1 LSYPKAT
8 SLNPAKTLLT
18 RRTSPIN
25 CQDEKE
31 QDMIEM
37 QNVDH
42 VGIRISN
49 RAASV
54 AFYELLGF
62 SLIADAGFDDGHP
75 LVMLH
80 PSGININLLGPATGK
95 AGENVLM
102 DHNVKYPSIT
112 HVAIKMKSAEDTEA
126 FMIANE
132 IPITGRREFRGTKT
146 IFIRDPDRNV
156 LELVG
161 PGPSVAELI
170 KEHVHA
176 SDV

>member
-1 LSYPKAT
+1 ML
-8 SLNPAKTLLT
+8 
-18 RRTSPIN
+18 
-25 CQDEKE
+25 
-31 QDMIEM
+31 EM
-37 QNVDH
+37 MNVDH

-54 AFYELLGF
+54 EFYELLGF
-62 SLIADAGFDDGHP
+62 ELIADGGFDAGHP

-80 PSGININLLGPATGK
+80 PSGININLLGPATAK
-95 AGENVLM
+95 AGVNVLM
-102 DHNVKYPSIT
+102 DEDAKYPGIT
-112 HVAIKMKSAEDTEA
+112 HVAIKMASAEDTEA
-126 FMIANE
+126 FMTTHGIS
-132 IPITGRREFRGTKT
+132 ITGRREFRGTKT

-176 SDV
+176 GDN

>member
-1 LSYPKAT
+1 ML
-8 SLNPAKTLLT
+8 
-18 RRTSPIN
+18 
-25 CQDEKE
+25 
-31 QDMIEM
+31 EM

-42 VGIRISN
+42 VGIRISD

-102 DHNVKYPSIT
+102 DHDVKYPGIT
-112 HVAIKMKSAEDTEA
+112 HVAIKMKSAKDTEA
-126 FMIANE
+126 FMIGNSNTPVLIGE
-132 IPITGRREFRGTKT
+132 RNHVRMPLYLLR
-146 IFIRDPDRNV
+146 PDV
-156 LELVG
+156 
-161 PGPSVAELI
+161 
-170 KEHVHA
+170 
-176 SDV
+176 